1 MIYLD
6 PALVAGEVDDEI
18 PGLVEIVRPVA
29 RGPLLAGHFARLFAC
44 LTASH
49 SDCLAREEN
58 LICSLVYILRQ
69 HGMGR
74 PTSSGPSAQLLGPPS
89 EPRSI
94 KGPKPY
100 QMKACWGP
108 LAPSLNFTATAL
120 LSNGLWNS
128 GLRRPRLHLLTGQRH
143 VFARHDFFHPVSPKM
158 IRRTSLQAGR
168 LHLIDEGS
176 VSVGFKIRTADG
188 TLINHIEG
196 CKTGTKEVVSQ
207 SFERDRAGSSC
218 VLARSPGDRQ
228 GRVFREFT
236 RRLAWNGSERNSSSG
251 SQQIALAGGWLC
263 SLESYR
269 RSGALS
275 VDAGAAAKLSPLVS
289 GSPTIRS
296 TPTGGHRATGITSSW
311 RESARGVRTSRHPG
325 AAAAGRGRGGRF
337 GRSPPG

>member
-1 MIYLD
+1 MSEVIVAS
-6 PALVAGEVDDEI
+6 PNALGP
-18 PGLVEIVRPVA
+18 PG
-29 RGPLLAGHFARLFAC
+29 
-44 LTASH
+44 T
-49 SDCLAREEN
+49 
-58 LICSLVYILRQ
+58 
-69 HGMGR
+69 
-74 PTSSGPSAQLLGPPS
+74 SAQLLGPPS

-128 GLRRPRLHLLTGQRH
+128 GLRRPRLHLLPGQRH

-158 IRRTSLQAGR
+158 IRRTSPQAGR

-196 CKTGTKEVVSQ
+196 CKTGTKEAVSQ
-207 SFERDRAGSSC
+207 SFERDRAGSFC
-218 VLARSPGDRQ
+218 VLTRSGDRQ

-275 VDAGAAAKLSPLVS
+275 VDAGAAEKLSPLVS

-296 TPTGGHRATGITSSW
+296 APTGGHQAPVSPPVGVNP
-311 RESARGVRTSRHPG
+311 RGVRTGRNPG
-325 AAAAGRGRGGRF
+325 HAAGRGASF
-337 GRSPPG
+337 DRSPGNASDGGIDDACPATTATP

>member
-18 PGLVEIVRPVA
+18 LGLVEIVRPVA
-29 RGPLLAGHFARLFAC
+29 RDPLLAGHFARLFAC

-128 GLRRPRLHLLTGQRH
+128 GLRRPRLHLLPGQRH

-158 IRRTSLQAGR
+158 IRRTSPQAGR

-176 VSVGFKIRTADG
+176 VSVGFKIRTGIILSGGPSSVFAPDAS
-188 TLINHIEG
+188 LPD
-196 CKTGTKEVVSQ
+196 KTI
-207 SFERDRAGSSC
+207 FELGVPVLGICFGLQLFAHFLGGKVEKGLKREYGKGALTVKDSSC
-218 VLARSPGDRQ
+218 
-228 GRVFREFT
+228 
-236 RRLAWNGSERNSSSG
+236 
-251 SQQIALAGGWLC
+251 ALF
-263 SLESYR
+263 
-269 RSGALS
+269 
-275 VDAGAAAKLSPLVS
+275 AKLP
-289 GSPTIRS
+289 RS
-296 TPTGGHRATGITSSW
+296 LQIG
-311 RESARGVRTSRHPG
+311 
-325 AAAAGRGRGGRF
+325 
-337 GRSPPG
+337 